1 MVCIGVPVGGGT
13 HAMVCVCVWRADT
26 KLRELVLSS
35 CHVDPQDG
43 APGFAAG
50 AFTLVSQLT
59 RLQYKY
65 LVENV

>member
-1 MVCIGVPVGGGT
+1 
-13 HAMVCVCVWRADT
+13 MVCVCRTEA
-26 KLRELVLSS
+26 KLRKLVLSS
-35 CHVDPQDG
+35 CHVGPQVG

-65 LVENV
+65 LVENI